1 MLSVILYKLSC
12 YPRGKKDGDATE
24 RLAKTRFSYE
34 LTPHNF
40 SYEPMVLGLAIVAK
54 TGLITVMAF
63 WYFSVES
70 LILIDSGTLSALL
83 AW

>member
-1 MLSVILYKLSC
+1 MISSILYKPSC
-12 YPRGKKDGDATE
+12 CPRGKKDENATE
-24 RLAKTRFSYE
+24 LFAKTRFSYE

-40 SYEPMVLGLAIVAK
+40 SYGPMVLELATVAK